1 MLYALI
7 GGLLIALAVG
17 VMNDT
22 HSVRQRV
29 QFAVTVFL
37 AIAGFV
43 FLITAFDNAMST
55 EGTKCDAK
63 HATN

>member
-7 GGLLIALAVG
+7 GSLLIALAVG

-22 HSVRQRV
+22 FSVRQRV

-37 AIAGFV
+37 ALAGLV
-43 FLITAFDNAMST
+43 FLITAFHNAMST
-55 EGTKCDAK
+55 EGPKCDAK